1 MDLQGANIL
10 NKNNGLYAG
19 NLKVVNYKTKTRTG
33 LSDARFIVLCVT
45 GNALPLIDYFTITL
59 TVFTVPSA

>member
-1 MDLQGANIL
+1 MDLQGANIR

-45 GNALPLIDYFTITL
+45 GNDLPLIDYLTITL

>member
-1 MDLQGANIL
+1 MDLQGANIR

-19 NLKVVNYKTKTRTG
+19 NLKVVNYKTKTRIG

-45 GNALPLIDYFTITL
+45 GNDLPLIDYFTITL

>member
-1 MDLQGANIL
+1 MFFFCNDT
-10 NKNNGLYAG
+10 
-19 NLKVVNYKTKTRTG
+19 VNACYYKTKTRIG

-45 GNALPLIDYFTITL
+45 GNDLPLIDYDYFTITL

>member
-1 MDLQGANIL
+1 MFFFCNDT
-10 NKNNGLYAG
+10 
-19 NLKVVNYKTKTRTG
+19 VNACYYKTKTRTG